1 MSNNYKIIVK
11 YVDINQAGMV
21 YLSSSGVYYILLN
34 NNLCNVQSDIIEEV
48 KKSIESGDIL
58 GSRVIFL

>member
-11 YVDINQAGMV
+11 YVDMNQSGMV
-21 YLSSSGVYYILLN
+21 YLSTSGVYYIILS
-34 NNLCNVQSDIIEEV
+34 NNLCNVQDDIIEEV
-48 KKSIESGDIL
+48 KKSIESGNIL

>member
-11 YVDINQAGMV
+11 YADMNQAGMV
-21 YLSSSGVYYILLN
+21 YLSASGVYYIILS
-34 NNLCNVQSDIIEEV
+34 NNLCNVQNDIIEEV
-48 KKSIESGDIL
+48 KKSIESGNIL

>member
-11 YVDINQAGMV
+11 YVDMNQAGMV
-21 YLSSSGVYYILLN
+21 YLSTSGVYYIILS
-34 NNLCNVQSDIIEEV
+34 NNLCNVQDDIIEEV
-48 KKSIESGDIL
+48 KKSIESGNIL